1 MTGKQFENA
10 IIQQGQPLTIVGETI
25 TDKVD
30 LSSNIIATGV
40 VIENCVFEDVVF
52 FEKIDLN
59 CGVEF
64 KNCVFKKTFSINDC
78 YATNYDHHFNFYN
91 SHLEFS
97 NTTIEGL
104 YFNGVNQLQRGIGI
118 KENTNINILQVRTVI
133 CSMGS
138 FSINDSTINRQLDIS
153 QAKIQN
159 DISIR
164 GTTVIN
170 AKIRFENN
178 EVGSYVFTDA
188 TFNKDINI
196 WAGKANSLTFNDG
209 IFNDDLSITG
219 VPISGYLT
227 VIGTEFKKSIV
238 FKLWDE
244 TNQKQ
249 GKLTKIYISSG
260 KFGEQFIINGNNYE
274 IEDLVIDTSKQLE
287 GALYFNSTNIV
298 KAKISGDN
306 YNSNIVF
313 NHSNFNELIFD
324 FFYNYSTLSIISAKS
339 FGENSSLT
347 MAHSNLGKTHLF
359 NVFLNTF
366 DKISI
371 YNSVLTEIITANVK
385 WFEDN
390 RLNPEISV
398 SQHTFEQR
406 KEIYR
411 QLKFALEKQGN
422 RISSLRFKALEMK
435 TFKQETFIKVKWYKR
450 IFSVDRFV
458 LWLGQ
463 TNDFGLN
470 WFKPVLLAVG
480 FSLFFHFLIIVGISD
495 ELSYSFNFSCQSLE
509 TTWKTY
515 RENLS
520 SLPQLMNP
528 THLLSRIYPN
538 NPNLTF
544 NVHLLDYLLK
554 LILAFFIF
562 QTVSAFRKYVK

>member
-1 MTGKQFENA
+1 M
-10 IIQQGQPLTIVGETI
+10 
-25 TDKVD
+25 
-30 LSSNIIATGV
+30 
-40 VIENCVFEDVVF
+40 
-52 FEKIDLN
+52 
-59 CGVEF
+59 
-64 KNCVFKKTFSINDC
+64 
-78 YATNYDHHFNFYN
+78 
-91 SHLEFS
+91 
-97 NTTIEGL
+97 
-104 YFNGVNQLQRGIGI
+104 
-118 KENTNINILQVRTVI
+118 
-133 CSMGS
+133 
-138 FSINDSTINRQLDIS
+138 
-153 QAKIQN
+153 
-159 DISIR
+159 
-164 GTTVIN
+164 VIN
-170 AKIRFENN
+170 
-178 EVGSYVFTDA
+178 
-188 TFNKDINI
+188 
-196 WAGKANSLTFNDG
+196 
-209 IFNDDLSITG
+209 
-219 VPISGYLT
+219 
-227 VIGTEFKKSIV
+227 
-238 FKLWDE
+238 
-244 TNQKQ
+244 
-249 GKLTKIYISSG
+249 
-260 KFGEQFIINGNNYE
+260 
-274 IEDLVIDTSKQLE
+274 TSKQLE

-463 TNDFGLN
+463 TNNFGLN
-470 WFKPVLLAVG
+470 WFKPVLLAIG

-538 NPNLTF
+538 NTNLTF
-544 NVHLLDYLLK
+544 DVHLLDYLLK